1 MEYRKYLQKFNLN
14 TILILS
20 NHVMEGN
27 LPQSGNPTELRR
39 LSQLSILLAGPI
51 LRRVDTNQVCIW
63 IACSRP
69 VTLRAKVFR
78 VADICNTES
87 TKDTLDGKD
96 SNIIGDGTTESIKLG
111 EHLHIGLVIARPIV
125 TGMDSEA
132 FQGTK
137 SPFPTDELLAYDL
150 EIAYD
155 LDDLRRKESKC
166 LKELG
171 LLDGKNT
178 IVYGNHKQ
186 SGRTKEILLPTFFI
200 RGKSSSPLNLLYG
213 SCRKLHGKGEDCL
226 MIADDMIRNSLT
238 DLAKRPSALFLVGDQ
253 IYADD
258 VADDLINYLT
268 RFGMKLA
275 GYEEP
280 INGLDIKLTDI
291 PVGGRQQVVRK
302 HAKFTSENAGNHL
315 LSFGEF
321 AAMYL
326 IAWNGEN
333 WPEFCHVN
341 IGEFNVQKDQK
352 KIQMETEQLER
363 AHEAMPKI
371 RRILANVPTYMIC
384 DDHEITDDWNITKEW
399 VENVKDSSCGMQ
411 VVTNG
416 LAAYWAFQAW
426 GNNPNLFDQNFVDVV
441 SGYLCKSGNV
451 TINEKNVFQNYL
463 WNFHG
468 WTFDAPTIPLTLFLD
483 CRTQRQFDSF
493 QGPPRLIN
501 DEGLQS
507 ILNLTQRIGHRRS
520 EPLLLVSPTPVFG
533 FDLAEELQQY
543 LASKSNIY
551 KWDLETWSANERG
564 YVRLL
569 SFLGRDLGA
578 RHYIC
583 LSGDVHYGF
592 TISATF
598 TPLDKVDR
606 FEKNGEKK
614 DYEHQTT
621 NIIQLNSSALKTTSL
636 GKEFLLNEVI
646 GDFRQ
651 LFVPTQ
657 TVRVGWND
665 MSFKAKK
672 LRKGDKDFLSFIN
685 HIEKGS
691 WSTGESKVVKGEA
704 TPFIPPDWIESRSIH
719 KRCFK
724 NKLCVSRRA
733 GLIHRL
739 GSLFKPCLP
748 KVVIAENNI
757 GLVSI
762 SGGLDKILSH
772 TLHVHKKSK
781 ETTEVWETI
790 AELGGYQD

>member
-1 MEYRKYLQKFNLN
+1 M
-14 TILILS
+14 T
-20 NHVMEGN
+20 EGN
-27 LPQSGNPTELRR
+27 LPQSGNPTELGR
-39 LSQLSILLAGPI
+39 LSQPSILLAGPI
-51 LRRVDTNQVCIW
+51 LRRIDTSQVCIW

-69 VTLRAKVFR
+69 VTVRAKVFR
-78 VADICNTES
+78 ITDICNIES
-87 TKDTLDGKD
+87 TKYTLDGKD
-96 SNIIGDGTTESIKLG
+96 TNIIGVGTDESIKLG
-111 EHLHIGLVIARPIV
+111 EHLHIGLVTARPIV

-137 SPFPTDELLAYDL
+137 STFPTDELLAYDL

-186 SGRTKEILLPTFFI
+186 SGRTEEILLPTFFI

-238 DLAKRPSALFLVGDQ
+238 DLAKRPSALFLIGDQ

-268 RFGMKLA
+268 RFGMKLV

-280 INGLDIKLTDI
+280 INGLDRKLTDI
-291 PVGGRQQVVRK
+291 PVGGRQELVRK
-302 HAKFTSENAGNHL
+302 LAKFTSENAGNHL

-333 WPEFCHVN
+333 WPEFCHAN
-341 IGEFNVQKDQK
+341 IGESDVQKDQK
-352 KIQMETEQLER
+352 KIQIETEQLER
-363 AHEAMPKI
+363 AREAMPKI

-399 VENVKDSSCGMQ
+399 VENVKASSCGMQ
-411 VVTNG
+411 VVANG

-507 ILNLTQRIGHRRS
+507 ILNLMQRIGYRRG
-520 EPLLLVSPTPVFG
+520 EPLIIVSPTPVFG
-533 FDLAEELQQY
+533 FDLAEELQRY

-564 YVRLL
+564 FVRLL

-614 DYEHQTT
+614 DFEHQTT
-621 NIIQLNSSALKTTSL
+621 NVIQLNSSALKTTSL

-651 LFVPTQ
+651 LFVPIQ

-672 LRKGDKDFLSFIN
+672 LRKEDKDFLSFIN
-685 HIEKGS
+685 HKEKGS

-704 TPFIPPDWIESRSIH
+704 TPFIAPDWIESRSIH
-719 KRCFK
+719 KGCFK
-724 NKLCVSRRA
+724 NKRCISRRA

-739 GSLFKPCLP
+739 GCLFKPCLP

-762 SGGLDKILSH
+762 SGSLDKILSH